1 VVDELIWRKAS
12 LAGRDGA
19 APMAGDSGGNDVEVA
34 ALADGGMAV
43 RNSSDPSGPV
53 LRFTAGEWD
62 AFVDGALKGEF
73 DLA

>member
-12 LAGRDGA
+12 FAERDEA
-19 APMAGDSGGNDVEVA
+19 ALMADGSHDVEVA
-34 ALADGGMAV
+34 VLADGGMAV

-62 AFVDGALKGEF
+62 AFVDGARKGEF